1 MIGRLIAGSSAIIRT
16 SVLGSAGAAVCEP
29 LSAPAVST
37 QIRMVSRK
45 TFQRRRPNRNPR
57 LRVTLLDTVPKL
69 GLKGETVAVK
79 RGFARN
85 FLIPQGLANY
95 SLEAKVVADDE
106 IDSQPQE
113 VLQETIEADQS
124 QRVANFL
131 AKHKLK
137 MVRQS
142 GNSWAINAEM
152 LSQKCAKQFQLDV
165 PSERIQLEAPLMTF
179 GEHKVPVM
187 VDDETP
193 SELNVDVVRR

>member
-1 MIGRLIAGSSAIIRT
+1 MSTSRRHLGVCANETPRPLYRPFCLALTRLHGH
-16 SVLGSAGAAVCEP
+16 
-29 LSAPAVST
+29 
-37 QIRMVSRK
+37 SR
-45 TFQRRRPNRNPR
+45 
-57 LRVTLLDTVPKL
+57 
-69 GLKGETVAVK
+69 VK

-113 VLQETIEADQS
+113 ILQETIEADQS